1 MLAQALTPRLWQDI
15 KSEYVDRVDKAV
27 STGNL
32 FDGENTHRVESR
44 IMDLTGRRH
53 CVFTN
58 SGSSA
63 ILMTLLAYKIG
74 PGDEVICPNLSYVA
88 SANQIPLLGA
98 TPVFVDADKH
108 GHIDVR
114 QIESKITTRTK
125 AIMPVSLYGENYD
138 HDSVMQIAERHNLIV
153 IEDSAQSYNTTYK
166 GRPSGSLGHASI
178 LSFSRNK
185 PAMSPFGAGAIV
197 TDDEGIANITR
208 LMRTHGKKLR
218 EGKIQSLGLNAQAKE
233 DRAIAVDLALD
244 RMEAWTARRKLIHQF
259 YTNVFTEVGIE
270 IKKIRK
276 DSTINGHKFIIF
288 TEHAKELLE
297 HMSKNGV
304 QLLRYYQDNF
314 EHSILGPS
322 MAETPITDHFQ
333 RQSVCITTDPY
344 LRDDEYVFI
353 ANKVKEFLV

>member
-1 MLAQALTPRLWQDI
+1 MLTQALTPRLWQDI
-15 KSEYVDRVDKAV
+15 KPEYVERMDRAV
-27 STGNL
+27 SSGNL
-32 FDGENTHRVESR
+32 FDCENTHKIESR
-44 IMDLTGRRH
+44 VKALIQRKH

-63 ILMTLLAYKIG
+63 ILMTLMAYKIG

-88 SANQIPLLGA
+88 SVNQIPLLGA
-98 TPVFVDADKH
+98 TPVFVEADEY
-108 GHIDVR
+108 GHIDVT
-114 QIESKITTRTK
+114 QIENKITTRTK

-138 HDSVMQIAERHNLIV
+138 HDCVMEIARRHNLIV
-153 IEDSAQSYNTTYK
+153 IEDSAQSYSTMYK
-166 GRPSGSLGHASI
+166 GRPSGSLGHSSI

-185 PAMSPFGAGAIV
+185 PAMTPFGAGAIV

-244 RMEAWTARRKLIHQF
+244 RMESWTARRKHIHEF
-259 YTNVFTEVGIE
+259 YTNTFTKAGIDL
-270 IKKIRK
+270 KKTRK
-276 DSTINGHKFIIF
+276 ESTINGHKFIIF
-288 TEHAKELLE
+288 TERAKELLE
-297 HMSKNGV
+297 YMAKNGV

-322 MAETPITDHFQ
+322 VARTPVTDRFQ
-333 RQSVCITTDPY
+333 KQSVCITTDPY
-344 LRDDEYVFI
+344 LTDDEYVFMAEKI
-353 ANKVKEFLV
+353 KEFLI

>member
-15 KSEYVDRVDKAV
+15 KSEYVERMDRAV
-27 STGNL
+27 SSGNL
-32 FDGENTHRVESR
+32 FDSENTHSVESR
-44 IMDLTGRRH
+44 VMQLTGRNH
-53 CVFTN
+53 CIFTN

-63 ILMTLLAYKIG
+63 ILMTLMAYKIG

-98 TPVFVDADKH
+98 RPVFVDADQY
-108 GHIDVR
+108 GHIDVT
-114 QIESKITTRTK
+114 QIEQKITIRTK

-138 HDSVMQIAERHNLIV
+138 HDAVMEIANRYNLTV
-153 IEDSAQSYNTTYK
+153 IEDSAQSYNTTYN
-166 GRPSGSLGHASI
+166 GLPSGSLGHASI

-197 TDDEGIANITR
+197 TDDKGIANVTR

-244 RMEAWTARRKLIHQF
+244 RVETWTARRKHIHAY
-259 YTNVFTEVGIE
+259 YTKVFTDVGIE
-270 IKKIRK
+270 IKKIRPE
-276 DSTINGHKFIIF
+276 STINGHKFIIF
-288 TEHAKELLE
+288 TDHAKELLE
-297 HMSKNGV
+297 YMSNNGV

-322 MAETPITDHFQ
+322 ISETPVTDRFQ
-333 RQSVCITTDPY
+333 KQSVCITTDPY
-344 LRDDEYVFI
+344 LTDEEYVFI
-353 ANKVKEFLV
+353 AEKVKEFLI